1 LTSFPLIREFLLRY
15 RWRYIAGLLS
25 LLAVNTLQLITPQ
38 VMRRFVDEL
47 PTGRLTSGA
56 IWLYGG
62 IIVALAALI
71 AAGRYLWRI
80 YVMGTAR
87 LLEYT
92 LRNRL
97 YAHLQTL
104 SPRYFIEHKIGDL
117 MAHATNDINAVR
129 MAMGP
134 GLVMATD
141 AIFMTTAILIILLRT
156 TDPRLTLLALA
167 PLPFLALTVTYFG
180 RLINRRFRRVQEAF
194 ADLTD
199 RVQENIAGIRV
210 VKAFAREDAEIQ
222 RFAQVNQHNVE
233 MNMRLVRVWGMFH
246 PLVHLLSA
254 LSVLIVV
261 GYGGTLVIYGRISLG
276 DFIAFNMYL
285 GMLTWPMM
293 AVGWVINML
302 QRGRASMERL
312 RVIFNEKPEITDA
325 PDAVPVQELAGRI
338 EFRDLTFAYPGTD
351 RPALADIN
359 LVVEPGQTLA
369 IVGRTGSGKTTL
381 VNLLVRV
388 FDPPPGTV
396 FIDGCDILRL
406 PLATLRRQVGYVPQ
420 DNFLFSST
428 IADNIG
434 FGGEFSRQEIEAAA
448 RKARI
453 HDDIV
458 AFPQGYDTMVGER
471 GVTLSGGQKQR
482 TAIARALVKNPR
494 ILIFDDCLSAVD
506 TQTEE
511 AILQELRR
519 EMQGRTSIL
528 IAHRISTV
536 KDADHIIVLDE
547 GRIVEQ
553 GTHQELLAL
562 NGLYADMYRRQLLEQ
577 ELEEA
582 V

>member
-1 LTSFPLIREFLLRY
+1 MTSFPLVREFLLRY
-15 RWRYIAGLLS
+15 KWRYIAGLLS
-25 LLAVNTLQLITPQ
+25 LLAINALQLVTPQ
-38 VMRRFVDEL
+38 VVRRFVDQL
-47 PTGRLTSGA
+47 PTGRLSAGA
-56 IWLYGG
+56 VWLYGG
-62 IIVALAALI
+62 VIVGLAVIIAV
-71 AAGRYLWRI
+71 GRYLWRI
-80 YVMGTAR
+80 NIMGTAR
-87 LLEYT
+87 LLEYH
-92 LRNRL
+92 LRNKL

-129 MAMGP
+129 MAFGP

-156 TDPRLTLLALA
+156 TDPRLTALALA

-194 ADLTD
+194 SDLTD
-199 RVQENIAGIRV
+199 RVQENLAGIRV
-210 VKAFAREDAEIQ
+210 VKAFTQEDSEIARFRE
-222 RFAQVNQHNVE
+222 VNQLNVDV
-233 MNMRLVRVWGMFH
+233 NMRLVRVWGMFH
-246 PLVHLLSA
+246 PLVQLLSA
-254 LSVLIVV
+254 LSVVIVV
-261 GYGGTLVIYGRISLG
+261 GYGGSLVIYGRISLG

-302 QRGRASMERL
+302 QRGRASIERL
-312 RVIFNEKPEITDA
+312 RVIFNEQPEIVDA
-325 PDAVPVQELAGRI
+325 PDAVPLDTLTGRI
-338 EFRDLTFAYPGTD
+338 EILGLTFTYPGAPE
-351 RPALADIN
+351 PALSDISV
-359 LVVEPGQTLA
+359 VVEPGQTLA

-381 VNLLVRV
+381 ANLLVRV

-396 FIDGCDILRL
+396 FIDGHDILRI
-406 PLATLRRQVGYVPQ
+406 PLRTLRRQIGYVPQ
-420 DNFLFSST
+420 DNFLFST
-428 IADNIG
+428 TVAKNIG
-434 FGGEFSRQEIEAAA
+434 FGGEFPQEAIEAAA
-448 RKARI
+448 KQARL
-453 HDDIV
+453 HDDILS
-458 AFPQGYDTMVGER
+458 FPHGYETMVGER

-482 TAIARALVKNPR
+482 TGIARALVKNPS

-519 EMQGRTSIL
+519 VMHGRTSII

-553 GTHQELLAL
+553 GTHEQLLAL
-562 NGLYADMYRRQLLEQ
+562 DGVYAETYRRQLLEQ
-577 ELEEA
+577 ELEQA